1 MGTQMILP
9 ITGSRLHPTKAAVLA
24 RRIANGW
31 QDTAACTEA
40 PDPDA
45 WFPDPGTHV
54 RDLFIPLAICEG
66 CPVRRSCLAA
76 GLLGGETGLWGGT
89 NDTDRDNALAEISIG
104 KGVDLVLDRLLD
116 EAAAPNRRA
125 A

>member
-1 MGTQMILP
+1 MTLP
-9 ITGSRLHPTKAAVLA
+9 IAGSRLHPTKAAVLA
-24 RRIANGW
+24 RRIVFGW
-31 QDTAACTEA
+31 QDTAACLGSS
-40 PDPDA
+40 DPDA

-66 CPVRRSCLAA
+66 CLVRRSCLAS
-76 GLLGGETGLWGGT
+76 GLLGAETGLWGGT
-89 NDTDRDNALAEISIG
+89 TDTDRDDALAEISIG
-104 KGVDLVLDRLLD
+104 TGVDLVLDRLLD